1 MASSMIAAAAVA
13 ASTSAS
19 SAATGEMKREEEE
32 DDGCNEEGEEEAFNT
47 TLRSCANDPDFAV
60 ICAFLQKFAKDLG
73 IPLPNFKHL
82 QEWLTNTDEV
92 IDQLRDLHI
101 KLLRKTRKTVHE
113 KSWESALSKFCFSY
127 SAQDAWEVERFGY
140 KKSSLKVK
148 LRIFRELLESQF
160 QRNGKFRA
168 QILTMSADSLRSQ
181 PIGRDRLGH
190 TYYFTQ
196 DSDGNLRVYQEH
208 LDEEIWQVVATT
220 REELVNLIS
229 RLRGNEVVLP
239 STDIGVDEDTSSSNS
254 CTAQV
259 EKPPPPEEQDD
270 SQEEEARIPNLRIK
284 LSNNGKLAVSSPN
297 TTTQI
302 TSQAAKRCLD
312 DVEKSSPRSEE
323 LNIIK
328 KARPSLL
335 DVNRAKKPSR
345 YENTISEEEEEGE
358 EGDEDEDDVDE
369 EELSIEEEDIDSAA
383 AEEDEN
389 EEKEIEDSDGDS
401 DEELNDVGEAIEE
414 PTLIVSGEGAGEDC
428 EGVYTNK
435 QFSLNTIFF
444 GDYDEVCEVPYTDPI
459 VGEVVEE
466 ATFYVH
472 GEGTGAECLVGNG
485 KNDVETAAATTTT
498 TTPTTPTKTN
508 EPKATFFFGEPGCL
522 KLSPMKQQQAKDEGN
537 NMDGDDG
544 GNSQVVDKASEIF
557 KNATNEKDEE
567 CVEAE
572 KDAEKKLKETS
583 DLVLAK
589 EKSEQANNIDLK
601 KEGDLDLK
609 KEGALDIKKEKDL
622 DSKNEGEISSKDKEA
637 HENKDLEEKVTA
649 NGGDVESG
657 TNPVEKDKSGELKN
671 CAKIFEE
678 EVNERKENVT
688 NNDDSKSSDE
698 SVEKLSV
705 SKGEHTENSLNDN
718 KAEDQ
723 NKADTENGVEAAG
736 KQQTLEENNLTEKP
750 DVNRDVKVKPSEELI
765 QSETTITTSVNEP
778 KAPEILSNDE
788 DNDIILPK
796 STKTAQ
802 DIEIEKTEENPVTEQ
817 VDTKVNANTE
827 LTIENKSCKPKE
839 TFEIEPIKIEKP
851 PHELLA
857 EPVTKSNEHTE
868 EKTLPIIN
876 NSSESSKTDL
886 KNVKPSTLTVTQS
899 VSNEVT
905 NAVSVTNIVSV
916 TNTCA
921 STTAAATPP
930 TIINRK
936 RRLEDMPAPATHR
949 LSTSESE
956 VDIHSEQPE
965 ELATED
971 DLDPADVGG
980 KRIKMRPKIT
990 NADLRKKVEAQK
1002 GRVEETTSSSGEEEA
1017 RRRRKI
1023 ITPRRQIERCVK
1035 NLKVAQE
1042 AAAKRECSQAQ
1053 AAKQTETTISATEE
1067 KTVALNLTSPTTT
1080 LAFPP
1085 AFPAVATTVLPLV
1098 SAAKP
1103 LVPSMSSPA
1112 PTLPLTPVH
1121 ATPTT
1126 TTGRQKPTLAEIIE
1140 KKLKKSSEKA
1150 APTPPTVKVETLH
1163 TTKAATTIVV
1173 TATTTNA
1180 NDADSPLATF
1190 SPPKK
1195 SPITKPLKKNLL
1207 TQLRQE
1213 ESDED
1218 SIPRKRTISDAG
1230 ATAAAIETAANKLET
1245 HSSEDKDPTP
1255 ERKTLER
1262 KTPERK
1268 TPERKVNESL
1278 FAERASVPRK
1288 TPDRKTPER
1297 QRKRRSSEEVKV
1309 TGAKESESNKEM
1321 KYETLVEHETK
1332 TTEVVVKKEK
1342 SPSPVAE
1349 VTTFGRRSS
1358 RRSAAT
1364 VIYAELPQ
1372 PKRTRGGAKATTPVA
1387 TPKKTNIKEDKK
1399 SESKETVKAVAEPV
1413 TAEDAKK
1420 DTAMENI
1427 ITETITTTTSKET
1440 AKKAAA
1446 STPTAKESSKESKA
1460 KAKPKPKAS
1469 KATKKDAKKETA
1481 NSVHEEPKSKPEKKL
1496 ATTNASS
1503 VKNASTPAT
1512 STTATLE
1519 KAEKT
1524 PLVKSTPTPSPTKI
1538 TTPEKNATESTP
1550 AGARG
1555 RGPRK
1560 QREVDATNIIDTID
1574 SETPVRQSRRIA
1586 QQKIR
1591 EEAERRKLE
1600 EIALRTM
1607 KQELKKKKKAE
1618 KQTDP
1623 TVVEPSEPSSSEE
1636 SEVELKKKAKKK
1648 CPGKD
1653 GWSSGSEEQEEP
1665 EEEDEPPQYSDPG
1678 SPLFRSDHEFSPE
1691 SDLEDETQVVP
1702 MKRARTARKE
1712 DAEEG
1717 EDGDEEACQKCGKS
1731 DHPEWI
1737 LLCDNCDKGYHCSC
1751 LSPVLFYIPEGDW
1764 YCPPC
1769 QQEQLIAALE
1779 KQLNDFDEFV
1789 ELKRLQEVENK
1800 RLAAEAERAEQERLE
1815 NEKQQQKELKERK
1828 KQKKKSKRRG
1838 ENGKEGEDD
1847 EDESGSSGSSD
1858 DGKSDERNKKRSAS
1872 DDDSDDDKPLVKK
1885 GTSSRKS
1892 RTENYRD
1899 SHKRRRGDGRSR
1911 RRAAARG
1918 IASRRRQRNDSDSG
1932 TGSGS
1937 HRSGSDSG
1945 GSRSGTGSSSSSSLT
1960 DSDDEP
1966 IYKLRKRRQI
1976 NVSYRLNEYDD
1987 LINSALKKEMDEL
2000 AGAGNLGRGKDIST
2014 IMEADKEEKARQ
2026 RQLEKDETTVKDEKD
2041 AIKTEEQDTENENE
2055 KDKEKET
2062 KEDGKTKSDDGDD
2075 SDEVLKRK
2083 AKPKGSIK
2091 KKPRKL
2097 TTLDIS
2103 SEEDNASD
2111 EDFKT
2116 SSFDDDEE
2124 EDTSISVST
2133 DSDSSLE
2140 VFRRRGKKN
2149 KKQRKAARRAIRE
2162 RRKDRRF
2169 VVDESDDDE
2178 EEEDRPKSKKKKSDD
2193 WDCSESETDSEASEN
2208 LEDVDSADL
2217 CDDTTSESDG
2227 AWYPSK
2233 RKKQR
2238 KGNSSNVAR
2247 KSPKLKKQP
2256 VKKVKRVEY
2265 SDDDISESEEEEEED
2280 DDDIT
2285 GGKGSGK
2292 QPRSQPLKS
2301 SNSSK
2306 GKGKGKGK
2314 GKTTASK
2321 KKKKQSEN
2329 EDSFSDSEDSTRR
2342 TRGRRYAYLE
2352 DFDDESS
2359 DGGIKPGVK
2368 RPDTPPEER
2377 QKFIQ
2382 RQEEIKRMLAE
2393 KNAEGAKLA
2402 ATPRLTPIKAD
2413 GEKDK
2418 RSPAKLSD
2426 SLSTVPL
2433 SVIRQAKAL
2442 DAEYLQRKGESVG
2455 DSDNVDEVDEFD
2467 DADLPDD
2474 FPEDMDEDTIAR
2486 MVEEE
2491 EELSAAAA
2499 ARDLPPADEVLRTPT
2514 KQTNKS
2520 KETPAVSTAPPA
2532 VAPTPPANLPSNTSS
2547 VVVTNTPG
2555 GLEKTS
2561 LINPALAALAQMPGA
2576 SSAAG
2581 AHHMSSSPLASGLQ
2595 EPMRKRLPMPTL
2607 HPPLLRHQFPPHGT
2621 NMPLAHL
2628 LQRHPSAQPPTHL
2641 LQSALNAPLGQPLN
2655 RSSFP
2660 PQHLPRLPAGMTVEQ
2675 MLAAQHLMS
2684 AAAAR
2689 HNLPPTTQPLPGAS
2703 ATREALLATSGSA
2716 GSGPPAGGASASSVP
2731 PSAPT
2736 AGVNKAETEPKPRGR
2751 RKKITPLRD
2760 TLQKQQT
2767 AAAVTAATT
2776 QSDKASESPASNGAG
2791 GSVIKSALSASAN
2804 APPPQLYKQQEGP
2817 NVSGAP
2823 TVSQASVITRMPQL
2837 PAAAA
2842 HASVVRAMSN
2852 LYPGADVARFF
2863 APPTSLAA
2871 VTGARPPPS
2880 MSRHRDGPGMPGLP
2894 PHGMRQS
2901 YGPPPP
2907 LRGSV
2912 SSLANHGP
2920 PPQGSAGERPT
2931 YPAPGDHHV
2940 PGGMG
2945 ASMYGGPP
2953 PPARHST
2960 SHLNPYRPPIYGNP
2974 SFVPRGPHVPNLR
2987 VPVSGAPEFAS
2998 GPRAYS
3004 PYGYY
3009 PPPPPLTTPH
3019 GPPMQRPPTSTPAP
3033 TSRGGGGPPPTTAAT
3048 ISAPPVPPTIVSA
3061 ASAITTTP
3069 IATTKPSVPA
3079 SAITTTIAKPSSV
3092 IVAAPPS
3099 SASANLNKSNIV
3111 QKSPSRPTPTIIQA
3125 PTSTPIQP
3133 TTTTPQTTTPVAI
3146 PTRAIVTE
3154 AAVSAPI
3161 ATIVN
3166 SKGPIVTA
3174 TVTAAAAPAV
3184 VSEPQ
3189 APPRKKLTTLE
3200 TYAVAHTKS
3209 PLVIAG
3215 ESSGSRSSPGGIQA
3229 EAADD
3234 SSSAQGTTTAAVV
3247 ADSGEGQASE
3257 FSGLVSYFSSQHD
3270 DYNT

>member
-19 SAATGEMKREEEE
+19 SAATGEIKREEEE
-32 DDGCNEEGEEEAFNT
+32 EDGCNEEGEEEAFNT

-92 IDQLRDLHI
+92 TDQLRDLHI

-284 LSNNGKLAVSSPN
+284 LSNNGKLAVTSPN
-297 TTTQI
+297 TTTQT
-302 TSQAAKRCLD
+302 TSQATKRCLD

-345 YENTISEEEEEGE
+345 YEKTISEEEEEEEEEEEGE
-358 EGDEDEDDVDE
+358 EGEEDEEDDVDE

-401 DEELNDVGEAIEE
+401 DEELNEVGEAIEE
-414 PTLIVSGEGAGEDC
+414 STLIVSGEGAGEDC

-435 QFSLNTIFF
+435 QFSLNTILF
-444 GDYDEVCEVPYTDPI
+444 GDDDEVCEVAYTDPI

-466 ATFYVH
+466 ATFYVY
-472 GEGTGAECLVGNG
+472 GEGTGADCLVGNG
-485 KNDVETAAATTTT
+485 KNDVETAAAATTTT

-522 KLSPMKQQQAKDEGN
+522 KLSPMKQQQAKDKGN
-537 NMDGDDG
+537 NVDGDSG
-544 GNSQVVDKASEIF
+544 GNSPVVAKGSEIF
-557 KNATNEKDEE
+557 KNAANEKDEE

-572 KDAEKKLKETS
+572 KDAEKCVKETS
-583 DLVLAK
+583 DLVHAK

-601 KEGDLDLK
+601 KEGDIDLK
-609 KEGALDIKKEKDL
+609 KEGENVLL
-622 DSKNEGEISSKDKEA
+622 KDKET
-637 HENKDLEEKVTA
+637 HENKELEEKVVA
-649 NGGDVESG
+649 NGGDVESV
-657 TNPVEKDKSGELKN
+657 TNPVEKDKSEDQKN
-671 CAKIFEE
+671 CAKNLEE
-678 EVNERKENVT
+678 KVNERKENVT
-688 NNDDSKSSDE
+688 IDDDSKNSDE

-705 SKGEHTENSLNDN
+705 SKAEHTEESFNDN

-723 NKADTENGVEAAG
+723 NKAETENGVEAAG
-736 KQQTLEENNLTEKP
+736 DKQPLKENNSTDKP
-750 DVNRDVKVKPSEELI
+750 DVNNDKDAEVKPNEELN
-765 QSETTITTSVNEP
+765 QSETTVTTSVNEP
-778 KAPEILSNDE
+778 KAPEIPSNDE

-796 STKTAQ
+796 STTTAV
-802 DIEIEKTEENPVTEQ
+802 DIEIEKTEENAVAEQ

-827 LTIENKSCKPKE
+827 LPIENNSCKPKE
-839 TFEIEPIKIEKP
+839 TIEIEQIKIENP
-851 PHELLA
+851 PTELLA

-868 EKTLPIIN
+868 EKTLPTIN

-886 KNVKPSTLTVTQS
+886 ENVKPSTLTVTQS

-930 TIINRK
+930 TTINRK

-1002 GRVEETTSSSGEEEA
+1002 TRVEETTSSSGEEEA

-1053 AAKQTETTISATEE
+1053 AAKQTESTISATEE
-1067 KTVALNLTSPTTT
+1067 RTVGLNLTSSTTT

-1085 AFPAVATTVLPLV
+1085 AFPAVATTSLPLV

-1103 LVPSMSSPA
+1103 LVPTMPSPA

-1121 ATPTT
+1121 ATPTPTT

-1140 KKLKKSSEKA
+1140 KKLKKSSEKT
-1150 APTPPTVKVETLH
+1150 APTPPTVKVETPH

-1180 NDADSPLATF
+1180 NDVNTPLSTF

-1230 ATAAAIETAANKLET
+1230 ATAVATETAAKKLET
-1245 HSSEDKDPTP
+1245 YSSEDKEPTP

-1297 QRKRRSSEEVKV
+1297 QRKRRSSEEVKA
-1309 TGAKESESNKEM
+1309 TGANESESNKEM

-1387 TPKKTNIKEDKK
+1387 TPKKEDKK
-1399 SESKETVKAVAEPV
+1399 SESKQTVKAVVEPV
-1413 TAEDAKK
+1413 SAEEAKN

-1427 ITETITTTTSKET
+1427 ITETIATTTSKEIVAT

-1446 STPTAKESSKESKA
+1446 STPTAKESSKEAKA
-1460 KAKPKPKAS
+1460 KAKPTPKAS

-1481 NSVHEEPKSKPEKKL
+1481 SSVNEESKSKPEKKL
-1496 ATTNASS
+1496 AATNASS
-1503 VKNASTPAT
+1503 VKNASTTAT
-1512 STTATLE
+1512 STTATPE

-1524 PLVKSTPTPSPTKI
+1524 PLVKSTPTPSPTKT

-1847 EDESGSSGSSD
+1847 EDESGSSGSTD

-2026 RQLEKDETTVKDEKD
+2026 RQLEKDETAVKDEKD

-2055 KDKEKET
+2055 KDKEKQT

-2097 TTLDIS
+2097 TTLDI
-2103 SEEDNASD
+2103 
-2111 EDFKT
+2111 
-2116 SSFDDDEE
+2116 
-2124 EDTSISVST
+2124 
-2133 DSDSSLE
+2133 
-2140 VFRRRGKKN
+2140 
-2149 KKQRKAARRAIRE
+2149 
-2162 RRKDRRF
+2162 
-2169 VVDESDDDE
+2169 
-2178 EEEDRPKSKKKKSDD
+2178 
-2193 WDCSESETDSEASEN
+2193 
-2208 LEDVDSADL
+2208 
-2217 CDDTTSESDG
+2217 
-2227 AWYPSK
+2227 
-2233 RKKQR
+2233 
-2238 KGNSSNVAR
+2238 
-2247 KSPKLKKQP
+2247 
-2256 VKKVKRVEY
+2256 
-2265 SDDDISESEEEEEED
+2265 
-2280 DDDIT
+2280 
-2285 GGKGSGK
+2285 
-2292 QPRSQPLKS
+2292 
-2301 SNSSK
+2301 
-2306 GKGKGKGK
+2306 
-2314 GKTTASK
+2314 
-2321 KKKKQSEN
+2321 
-2329 EDSFSDSEDSTRR
+2329 
-2342 TRGRRYAYLE
+2342 
-2352 DFDDESS
+2352 
-2359 DGGIKPGVK
+2359 
-2368 RPDTPPEER
+2368 
-2377 QKFIQ
+2377 
-2382 RQEEIKRMLAE
+2382 
-2393 KNAEGAKLA
+2393 
-2402 ATPRLTPIKAD
+2402 
-2413 GEKDK
+2413 
-2418 RSPAKLSD
+2418 
-2426 SLSTVPL
+2426 
-2433 SVIRQAKAL
+2433 
-2442 DAEYLQRKGESVG
+2442 
-2455 DSDNVDEVDEFD
+2455 
-2467 DADLPDD
+2467 
-2474 FPEDMDEDTIAR
+2474 
-2486 MVEEE
+2486 
-2491 EELSAAAA
+2491 
-2499 ARDLPPADEVLRTPT
+2499 
-2514 KQTNKS
+2514 
-2520 KETPAVSTAPPA
+2520 
-2532 VAPTPPANLPSNTSS
+2532 
-2547 VVVTNTPG
+2547 
-2555 GLEKTS
+2555 
-2561 LINPALAALAQMPGA
+2561 
-2576 SSAAG
+2576 
-2581 AHHMSSSPLASGLQ
+2581 
-2595 EPMRKRLPMPTL
+2595 
-2607 HPPLLRHQFPPHGT
+2607 
-2621 NMPLAHL
+2621 
-2628 LQRHPSAQPPTHL
+2628 
-2641 LQSALNAPLGQPLN
+2641 
-2655 RSSFP
+2655 
-2660 PQHLPRLPAGMTVEQ
+2660 
-2675 MLAAQHLMS
+2675 
-2684 AAAAR
+2684 
-2689 HNLPPTTQPLPGAS
+2689 
-2703 ATREALLATSGSA
+2703 
-2716 GSGPPAGGASASSVP
+2716 
-2731 PSAPT
+2731 
-2736 AGVNKAETEPKPRGR
+2736 
-2751 RKKITPLRD
+2751 
-2760 TLQKQQT
+2760 
-2767 AAAVTAATT
+2767 
-2776 QSDKASESPASNGAG
+2776 
-2791 GSVIKSALSASAN
+2791 
-2804 APPPQLYKQQEGP
+2804 
-2817 NVSGAP
+2817 
-2823 TVSQASVITRMPQL
+2823 
-2837 PAAAA
+2837 
-2842 HASVVRAMSN
+2842 
-2852 LYPGADVARFF
+2852 
-2863 APPTSLAA
+2863 
-2871 VTGARPPPS
+2871 
-2880 MSRHRDGPGMPGLP
+2880 
-2894 PHGMRQS
+2894 
-2901 YGPPPP
+2901 
-2907 LRGSV
+2907 
-2912 SSLANHGP
+2912 
-2920 PPQGSAGERPT
+2920 
-2931 YPAPGDHHV
+2931 
-2940 PGGMG
+2940 
-2945 ASMYGGPP
+2945 
-2953 PPARHST
+2953 
-2960 SHLNPYRPPIYGNP
+2960 
-2974 SFVPRGPHVPNLR
+2974 
-2987 VPVSGAPEFAS
+2987 
-2998 GPRAYS
+2998 
-3004 PYGYY
+3004 
-3009 PPPPPLTTPH
+3009 
-3019 GPPMQRPPTSTPAP
+3019 
-3033 TSRGGGGPPPTTAAT
+3033 
-3048 ISAPPVPPTIVSA
+3048 
-3061 ASAITTTP
+3061 
-3069 IATTKPSVPA
+3069 
-3079 SAITTTIAKPSSV
+3079 
-3092 IVAAPPS
+3092 
-3099 SASANLNKSNIV
+3099 
-3111 QKSPSRPTPTIIQA
+3111 
-3125 PTSTPIQP
+3125 
-3133 TTTTPQTTTPVAI
+3133 
-3146 PTRAIVTE
+3146 
-3154 AAVSAPI
+3154 
-3161 ATIVN
+3161 
-3166 SKGPIVTA
+3166 
-3174 TVTAAAAPAV
+3174 
-3184 VSEPQ
+3184 
-3189 APPRKKLTTLE
+3189 
-3200 TYAVAHTKS
+3200 
-3209 PLVIAG
+3209 
-3215 ESSGSRSSPGGIQA
+3215 
-3229 EAADD
+3229 
-3234 SSSAQGTTTAAVV
+3234 
-3247 ADSGEGQASE
+3247 
-3257 FSGLVSYFSSQHD
+3257 
-3270 DYNT
+3270 

>member
-1 MASSMIAAAAVA
+1 MASSMIAAAAA

-19 SAATGEMKREEEE
+19 SAASAELKREE
-32 DDGCNEEGEEEAFNT
+32 DGCTEEGEEEALNSS
-47 TLRSCANDPDFAV
+47 LHSCANDPDFAV
-60 ICAFLQKFAKDLG
+60 ICAFLQKFSKDLG
-73 IPLPNFKHL
+73 ITIPNFKHL

-92 IDQLRDLHI
+92 SVNLRDLHI

-113 KSWESALSKFCFSY
+113 KSWESALSKFCFTY
-127 SAQDAWEVERFGY
+127 SAQDAWEIERFGY

-190 TYYFTQ
+190 AYYFTQ
-196 DSDGNLRVYQEH
+196 DADCNLRIYQEH

-284 LSNNGKLAVSSPN
+284 LSNNGKLAVSSP
-297 TTTQI
+297 TTMVTGA
-302 TSQAAKRCLD
+302 TKRCLD
-312 DVEKSSPRSEE
+312 DVDKSSPRSEE
-323 LNIIK
+323 LNMIK

-345 YENTISEEEEEGE
+345 YEKTRSEEEEE
-358 EGDEDEDDVDE
+358 DEDDEDDE
-369 EELSIEEEDIDSAA
+369 DDEELSIEEEDIDSAA

-389 EEKEIEDSDGDS
+389 EEKEIEDSDGDYDS
-401 DEELNDVGEAIEE
+401 KNEVGEEIEEPLLMVRGEGSGKDCEGGHNIEFFANCDLFGDVYDDTYAESIVEEAIEE
-414 PTLIVSGEGAGEDC
+414 ETLYIYGEG
-428 EGVYTNK
+428 N
-435 QFSLNTIFF
+435 
-444 GDYDEVCEVPYTDPI
+444 
-459 VGEVVEE
+459 
-466 ATFYVH
+466 
-472 GEGTGAECLVGNG
+472 GAECLVGNG
-485 KNDVETAAATTTT
+485 KNDEESSTTTAAATT
-498 TTPTTPTKTN
+498 PTKAA

-522 KLSPMKQQQAKDEGN
+522 KLSPIKQPPKDEGKELE
-537 NMDGDDG
+537 GGSDDG
-544 GNSQVVDKASEIF
+544 SANENESVKNEISKDLATEKVEECAEGDKAGGEIV
-557 KNATNEKDEE
+557 NTINEQENNKEVDTPIDD
-567 CVEAE
+567 
-572 KDAEKKLKETS
+572 KILKE
-583 DLVLAK
+583 D
-589 EKSEQANNIDLK
+589 QAPNIND
-601 KEGDLDLK
+601 
-609 KEGALDIKKEKDL
+609 A
-622 DSKNEGEISSKDKEA
+622 SM
-637 HENKDLEEKVTA
+637 KVTA
-649 NGGDVESG
+649 NGDGFECDKNMSQKTEKEQIKCDGIASEEKQNNRTTDVDIEAEKNVSNKEDIAEQNVRENKNECNETPAKENDVTDEPLKESVSEAVEVDNSNG
-657 TNPVEKDKSGELKN
+657 KNLEENVEKVEETEAKSTEN
-671 CAKIFEE
+671 PSNY
-678 EVNERKENVT
+678 VNAE
-688 NNDDSKSSDE
+688 KSSDKE
-698 SVEKLSV
+698 AETGKAAAEVEVEDIKETEIRSN
-705 SKGEHTENSLNDN
+705 KTENDTQALVSIRSVKENDVQTTD
-718 KAEDQ
+718 KSADAEKTNVD
-723 NKADTENGVEAAG
+723 ADKLTLATSDTAVLTENTNCKTPAAANS
-736 KQQTLEENNLTEKP
+736 EPCNN
-750 DVNRDVKVKPSEELI
+750 ELI
-765 QSETTITTSVNEP
+765 EPLTAAPAKSIDVPEEQKSPPKNTDRIEP
-778 KAPEILSNDE
+778 K
-788 DNDIILPK
+788 
-796 STKTAQ
+796 
-802 DIEIEKTEENPVTEQ
+802 
-817 VDTKVNANTE
+817 
-827 LTIENKSCKPKE
+827 
-839 TFEIEPIKIEKP
+839 
-851 PHELLA
+851 
-857 EPVTKSNEHTE
+857 
-868 EKTLPIIN
+868 
-876 NSSESSKTDL
+876 SECN
-886 KNVKPSTLTVTQS
+886 NVKPSTPTAAQTTANAADS
-899 VSNEVT
+899 V
-905 NAVSVTNIVSV
+905 A
-916 TNTCA
+916 A
-921 STTAAATPP
+921 TAAASHNVS
-930 TIINRK
+930 NRK
-936 RRLEDMPAPATHR
+936 RRLEDMPAPTLHR

-956 VDIHSEQPE
+956 VDIPSEQNE
-965 ELATED
+965 ELATEA
-971 DLDPADVGG
+971 DLDPSDVGG
-980 KRIKMRPKIT
+980 KRLKMRPKVT
-990 NADLRKKVEAQK
+990 NTDLRKKVEAQK
-1002 GRVEETTSSSGEEEA
+1002 GRVEEITSSSGEEDA

-1023 ITPRRQIERCVK
+1023 IQPRRQIERCVK
-1035 NLKVAQE
+1035 NLKVAHE
-1042 AAAKRECSQAQ
+1042 AAAKRENSQMQ
-1053 AAKQTETTISATEE
+1053 AAAKDVESVVPLVEE
-1067 KTVALNLTSPTTT
+1067 KIKPLNLTSPTT
-1080 LAFPP
+1080 LAFP
-1085 AFPAVATTVLPLV
+1085 AFPAPTAAPFVSTAPKLPTPV
-1098 SAAKP
+1098 MKMAP
-1103 LVPSMSSPA
+1103 PPA
-1112 PTLPLTPVH
+1112 PQPPERPWQ
-1121 ATPTT
+1121 ATPTI
-1126 TTGRQKPTLAEIIE
+1126 RQKPTLAEIIE
-1140 KKLKKSSEKA
+1140 KKLKKTNEKA
-1150 APTPPTVKVETLH
+1150 PVAAVALAAPASAAAAPI
-1163 TTKAATTIVV
+1163 TTAVTTAAPI
-1173 TATTTNA
+1173 ATDTSTTNTV
-1180 NDADSPLATF
+1180 ATF

-1207 TQLRQE
+1207 TQIRQE

-1218 SIPRKRTISDAG
+1218 SIPRKRTISDA
-1230 ATAAAIETAANKLET
+1230 ATSAVALDMVKKLEKCG
-1245 HSSEDKDPTP
+1245 SGEAKDKTP
-1255 ERKTLER
+1255 ERKMPERKVIEPKTTERQSAVR
-1262 KTPERK
+1262 KTPERHQ
-1268 TPERKVNESL
+1268 
-1278 FAERASVPRK
+1278 
-1288 TPDRKTPER
+1288 PDR
-1297 QRKRRSSEEVKV
+1297 QRKRRSSEEVKP
-1309 TGAKESESNKEM
+1309 TGLLESESNKEM
-1321 KYETLVEHETK
+1321 KYEALAEQDAKE
-1332 TTEVVVKKEK
+1332 EVAIKRER
-1342 SPSPVAE
+1342 SPSPAE
-1349 VTTFGRRSS
+1349 TASAMSEAVNTIPEAAVVGRRSS
-1358 RRSAAT
+1358 RRSAAA
-1364 VIYAELPQ
+1364 VIYSELPQ
-1372 PKRTRGGAKATTPVA
+1372 PKRTRAGAKATV
-1387 TPKKTNIKEDKK
+1387 
-1399 SESKETVKAVAEPV
+1399 
-1413 TAEDAKK
+1413 
-1420 DTAMENI
+1420 
-1427 ITETITTTTSKET
+1427 
-1440 AKKAAA
+1440 
-1446 STPTAKESSKESKA
+1446 TPTASVTHKKSNVKEVKASDATNEVRKAVEGVMAVDSKTAPIVKEVSKEVSKEV
-1460 KAKPKPKAS
+1460 KKHKQTPKAS
-1469 KATKKDAKKETA
+1469 KANKKDAKKGTA
-1481 NSVHEEPKSKPEKKL
+1481 SIVKEEPKTKSESKIAETSAPSVKSAHSTISKIAETSAPSAKSAHTAVTAAAP
-1496 ATTNASS
+1496 ATPIITPVKSS
-1503 VKNASTPAT
+1503 V
-1512 STTATLE
+1512 
-1519 KAEKT
+1519 
-1524 PLVKSTPTPSPTKI
+1524 SPTKT
-1538 TTPEKNATESTP
+1538 TTPEKNATDS
-1550 AGARG
+1550 ASNSARG
-1555 RGPRK
+1555 RGARK
-1560 QREVDATNIIDTID
+1560 QREVDTTNIIETID

-1618 KQTDP
+1618 KQSDP
-1623 TVVEPSEPSSSEE
+1623 TVVAPSEPSSSSEE

-1665 EEEDEPPQYSDPG
+1665 EEDDEPPHEESDPG

-1717 EDGDEEACQKCGKS
+1717 DDRDEEACQKCGKS

-1779 KQLNDFDEFV
+1779 KQLKNFDEFV
-1789 ELKRLQEVENK
+1789 ELKRAQEEENK

-1815 NEKQQQKELKERK
+1815 NEKKQQKELKERK
-1828 KQKKKSKRRG
+1828 KHKKKNKRRG
-1838 ENGKEGEDD
+1838 ENGKEGEV
-1847 EDESGSSGSSD
+1847 EGESGTSGSSD
-1858 DGKSDERNKKRSAS
+1858 GGESEERSKKRGASQS

-1885 GTSSRKS
+1885 GSGNRKS

-1937 HRSGSDSG
+1937 AHRSGSDSR
-1945 GSRSGTGSSSSSSLT
+1945 GSRSGSSSSSSSSPT

-2014 IMEADKEEKARQ
+2014 IIEADKEEKARQ
-2026 RQLEKDETTVKDEKD
+2026 RQLENDAGEKAD
-2041 AIKTEEQDTENENE
+2041 DTKPVKTEDLEA
-2055 KDKEKET
+2055 EKET
-2062 KEDGKTKSDDGDD
+2062 LQNEDSKAKTADEAED
-2075 SDEVLKRK
+2075 SDEVLKRR
-2083 AKPKGSIK
+2083 AKPKMNPK
-2091 KKPRKL
+2091 KKSRKL

-2124 EDTSISVST
+2124 EDTSVSVST

-2169 VVDESDDDE
+2169 VVNESDDDE
-2178 EEEDRPKSKKKKSDD
+2178 EEEDRPKSKKKRSDD
-2193 WDCSESETDSEASEN
+2193 WDYSESETDSEASEN

-2238 KGNSSNVAR
+2238 KAGTTSGVAR

-2256 VKKVKRVEY
+2256 LKKVKRVEY
-2265 SDDDISESEEEEEED
+2265 SDDDVSESEEEEEDD

-2321 KKKKQSEN
+2321 KKKKQSED
-2329 EDSFSDSEDSTRR
+2329 EDSLSGSEDSTRR

-2413 GEKDK
+2413 GDKDK
-2418 RSPAKLSD
+2418 RSPTKLSD

-2433 SVIRQAKAL
+2433 SVIRQAKVL
-2442 DAEYLQRKGESVG
+2442 DADYLQRKGESVG

-2499 ARDLPPADEVLRTPT
+2499 ARDLPPPDEVLRTPT
-2514 KQTNKS
+2514 KPAS
-2520 KETPAVSTAPPA
+2520 KPKEAPVAPPA
-2532 VAPTPPANLPSNTSS
+2532 PAPAALPASIANLTTNTST
-2547 VVVTNTPG
+2547 VVVSAAAV
-2555 GLEKTS
+2555 EKTS
-2561 LINPALAALAQMPGA
+2561 LINPSLAALSQMPGA
-2576 SSAAG
+2576 STVAG
-2581 AHHMSSSPLASGLQ
+2581 PHHMPSMSSGLQ

-2607 HPPLLRHQFPPHGT
+2607 HPPLLRHQFPPHT
-2621 NMPLAHL
+2621 ASMPLAHL
-2628 LQRHPSAQPPTHL
+2628 LQRHPSAPPPTHL

-2655 RSSFP
+2655 RNSFP

-2684 AAAAR
+2684 AAAR

-2703 ATREALLATSGSA
+2703 ATRDAIASIGGGGSA
-2716 GSGPPAGGASASSVP
+2716 SGVSGNNGAGGA
-2731 PSAPT
+2731 T
-2736 AGVNKAETEPKPRGR
+2736 AGGANKAESEPKPRGR

-2760 TLQKQQT
+2760 SLQKQQT

-2776 QSDKASESPASNGAG
+2776 QSDKAAEPPSSNGG
-2791 GSVIKSALSASAN
+2791 GGGVIKSAVSALAN
-2804 APPPQLYKQQEGP
+2804 APPPQLYKQRESAAGP
-2817 NVSGAP
+2817 SASSVA
-2823 TVSQASVITRMPQL
+2823 VSQASVITRMPQL
-2837 PAAAA
+2837 PPAAA

-2871 VTGARPPPS
+2871 VSGGRPTPS
-2880 MSRHRDGPGMPGLP
+2880 MQRHRDAPGMPGLP
-2894 PHGMRQS
+2894 PPSMRQS

-2907 LRGSV
+2907 LRGSAA
-2912 SSLANHGP
+2912 SLSNHGQ
-2920 PPQGSAGERPT
+2920 PPQAGAGERPT
-2931 YPAPGDHHV
+2931 YPAPGEHHV
-2940 PGGMG
+2940 PSGMG

-2974 SFVPRGPHVPNLR
+2974 NFVPRGPPVPNLR
-2987 VPVSGAPEFAS
+2987 VPVSGGPEFSS
-2998 GPRAYS
+2998 GPRTYS

-3019 GPPMQRPPTSTPAP
+3019 VSPLQRPPTSTTAAA
-3033 TSRGGGGPPPTTAAT
+3033 TSRGVAVPSTAAVT
-3048 ISAPPVPPTIVSA
+3048 VSAPAATSSGAAVTSATTVPASTSA
-3061 ASAITTTP
+3061 VAHTKAITTT
-3069 IATTKPSVPA
+3069 ATATV
-3079 SAITTTIAKPSSV
+3079 AKPSSV
-3092 IVAAPPS
+3092 IVSAPPS
-3099 SASANLNKSNIV
+3099 NASANPNVNATRNVLPKAPI
-3111 QKSPSRPTPTIIQA
+3111 PIPTPAITQT
-3125 PTSTPIQP
+3125 PTVTAASTAASTPLP
-3133 TTTTPQTTTPVAI
+3133 PLPS
-3146 PTRAIVTE
+3146 RAIVTE
-3154 AAVSAPI
+3154 AV
-3161 ATIVN
+3161 
-3166 SKGPIVTA
+3166 
-3174 TVTAAAAPAV
+3174 VTAAPVPTIVSNKAAVVTVSV

-3189 APPRKKLTTLE
+3189 PPRKKLTTLE
-3200 TYAVAHTKS
+3200 TYAVAQTKS
-3209 PLVIAG
+3209 PLAIAG
-3215 ESSGSRSSPGGIQA
+3215 ESSGSRSSPGGLQA
-3229 EAADD
+3229 DGADD
-3234 SSSAQGTTTAAVV
+3234 SSSAHGASSSAA
-3247 ADSGEGQASE
+3247 AAGSGEGQASE

>member
-1 MASSMIAAAAVA
+1 MASSMIAAAVA

-19 SAATGEMKREEEE
+19 SAATGETKREEE
-32 DDGCNEEGEEEAFNT
+32 DGCNEEGEEEALNT
-47 TLRSCANDPDFAV
+47 SLRSCANDPDFAV

-92 IDQLRDLHI
+92 TDQLRDLHI

-113 KSWESALSKFCFSY
+113 KSWESALSKFCFTY

-196 DSDGNLRVYQEH
+196 DADGNLRVYQEH

-270 SQEEEARIPNLRIK
+270 SQEEEVRIPNLRIK
-284 LSNNGKLAVSSPN
+284 LSNNGKLAVTSPN
-297 TTTQI
+297 TTTTQ
-302 TSQAAKRCLD
+302 TTKRSLD
-312 DVEKSSPRSEE
+312 DVDKSSPRSEE

-345 YENTISEEEEEGE
+345 YEKTKSEEEEEGE
-358 EGDEDEDDVDE
+358 EDEDEEDDVDE

-401 DEELNDVGEAIEE
+401 DEENEVSEAIEE
-414 PTLIVSGEGAGEDC
+414 PTLVVRGAGAGEDC
-428 EGVYTNK
+428 DGVNTNT
-435 QFSLNTIFF
+435 FLLSTVFF
-444 GDYDEVCEVPYTDPI
+444 DDVCDDAI
-459 VGEVVEE
+459 VGDVVEE
-466 ATFYVH
+466 ATLYIC
-472 GEGTGAECLVGNG
+472 GEGSGAECLVGND
-485 KNDVETAAATTTT
+485 KNDVETATTT
-498 TTPTTPTKTN
+498 TTPTKAN

-522 KLSPMKQQQAKDEGN
+522 KLSPLKQQPKDKGKKADVAVENSQAIDKKSEIVEDATNDKAEDLPEDQKDAKDI
-537 NMDGDDG
+537 
-544 GNSQVVDKASEIF
+544 S
-557 KNATNEKDEE
+557 KD
-567 CVEAE
+567 C
-572 KDAEKKLKETS
+572 
-583 DLVLAK
+583 
-589 EKSEQANNIDLK
+589 EQANNTDLS
-601 KEGDLDLK
+601 KEDAENSTKDQETPDK
-609 KEGALDIKKEKDL
+609 KDL
-622 DSKNEGEISSKDKEA
+622 VA
-637 HENKDLEEKVTA
+637 KVTA
-649 NGGDVESG
+649 NGDDVECG
-657 TNPVEKDKSGELKN
+657 KNILEKNTGEEQEK
-671 CAKIFEE
+671 CAENNKEK
-678 EVNERKENVT
+678 VNEKEVAI
-688 NNDDSKSSDE
+688 NDDAKNKVE
-698 SVEKLSV
+698 SVEKLETNKDEVIENSINENKV
-705 SKGEHTENSLNDN
+705 EEKTVESGVKDPQKQETLKSNSLNHKQNANKDVN
-718 KAEDQ
+718 SELSEKIIKNETSDKASISEPKKAEIHRKVEVKDIEVPKSAQ
-723 NKADTENGVEAAG
+723 DNQDNTATLDVVVEKVATNVSATDLSNENGEG
-736 KQQTLEENNLTEKP
+736 KETL
-750 DVNRDVKVKPSEELI
+750 
-765 QSETTITTSVNEP
+765 
-778 KAPEILSNDE
+778 
-788 DNDIILPK
+788 
-796 STKTAQ
+796 
-802 DIEIEKTEENPVTEQ
+802 EIEKTKNEEQTKSAVVLITESSENAEAKNLTTKTNISSENP
-817 VDTKVNANTE
+817 
-827 LTIENKSCKPKE
+827 
-839 TFEIEPIKIEKP
+839 
-851 PHELLA
+851 
-857 EPVTKSNEHTE
+857 
-868 EKTLPIIN
+868 
-876 NSSESSKTDL
+876 KTDL
-886 KNVKPSTLTVTQS
+886 ENVKINPLTATKSISNDVTNDVSPTNTSPSTT
-899 VSNEVT
+899 
-905 NAVSVTNIVSV
+905 
-916 TNTCA
+916 
-921 STTAAATPP
+921 STPHTT
-930 TIINRK
+930 INRK

-956 VDIHSEQPE
+956 VDIHSEQQE

-971 DLDPADVGG
+971 DLDPTDVGG
-980 KRIKMRPKIT
+980 KRFKMRPKIT
-990 NADLRKKVEAQK
+990 NTDIRKKVEAQK
-1002 GRVEETTSSSGEEEA
+1002 GRVDETTSSSGEEDA

-1035 NLKVAQE
+1035 NLKVAHE
-1042 AAAKRECSQAQ
+1042 AAAKRESSQAQ
-1053 AAKQTETTISATEE
+1053 TSKQAENTIAGVGEE
-1067 KTVALNLTSPTTT
+1067 KCEALNLTSPTTT

-1085 AFPAVATTVLPLV
+1085 VFPTVATTTTTQMPFLSATTPLIQM
-1098 SAAKP
+1098 P
-1103 LVPSMSSPA
+1103 PPA
-1112 PTLPLTPVH
+1112 PTAPLTS
-1121 ATPTT
+1121 AQTTPTT
-1126 TTGRQKPTLAEIIE
+1126 PTGRQKPTLAEIIE
-1140 KKLKKSSEKA
+1140 KKLKKSCE
-1150 APTPPTVKVETLH
+1150 
-1163 TTKAATTIVV
+1163 KAATTVEVETPPTPPAIA
-1173 TATTTNA
+1173 ATTTIA
-1180 NDADSPLATF
+1180 IAATTTSTNDVSSTLATF

-1230 ATAAAIETAANKLET
+1230 STETAKKLEI
-1245 HSSEDKDPTP
+1245 HSGEEKEPTP
-1255 ERKTLER
+1255 ERKM
-1262 KTPERK
+1262 PERK
-1268 TPERKVNESL
+1268 TPERKASEATFN
-1278 FAERASVPRK
+1278 ERATVSRK

-1309 TGAKESESNKEM
+1309 TGANESESNKEM
-1321 KYETLVEHETK
+1321 KYETLVEYEAK
-1332 TTEVVVKKEK
+1332 TEVVVKKEK
-1342 SPSPVAE
+1342 SPSPAE
-1349 VTTFGRRSS
+1349 AAVVGRRSS

-1372 PKRTRGGAKATTPVA
+1372 PKRTRGGAKATTPIA
-1387 TPKKTNIKEDKK
+1387 TPKKAANIKEDKS
-1399 SESKETVKAVAEPV
+1399 SEVAKEVSKAVVEAVSADDSNAATSNTEITAESIYQETVEITTIKET
-1413 TAEDAKK
+1413 T
-1420 DTAMENI
+1420 
-1427 ITETITTTTSKET
+1427 
-1440 AKKAAA
+1440 KKAG
-1446 STPTAKESSKESKA
+1446 STAKESSKEAKA
-1460 KAKPKPKAS
+1460 KAKPTKAT
-1469 KATKKDAKKETA
+1469 KATKKDAKKEAATI
-1481 NSVHEEPKSKPEKKL
+1481 VKEEPKPKPEKK
-1496 ATTNASS
+1496 AAATNASD
-1503 VKNASTPAT
+1503 VKNASTTAPST
-1512 STTATLE
+1512 STTPE
-1519 KAEKT
+1519 KAEK
-1524 PLVKSTPTPSPTKI
+1524 PVLVKSTPTPSPTK
-1538 TTPEKNATESTP
+1538 TPTPEKNSSENTSAT
-1550 AGARG
+1550 ARG

-1560 QREVDATNIIDTID
+1560 QREVDATNIIETID

-1618 KQTDP
+1618 KQVDP
-1623 TVVEPSEPSSSEE
+1623 TVAEPSEPSSSEE

-1737 LLCDNCDKGYHCSC
+1737 LLCDKCDKGYHCSC

-1779 KQLNDFDEFV
+1779 RQLNDFDEFV

-1828 KQKKKSKRRG
+1828 KHKKKSKRRG
-1838 ENGKEGEDD
+1838 ENGKDGENG
-1847 EDESGSSGSSD
+1847 EEESGSSGSTD
-1858 DGKSDERNKKRSAS
+1858 DDKSEERNKKRSAS
-1872 DDDSDDDKPLVKK
+1872 QSDDDDSEDDKPLVKK
-1885 GTSSRKS
+1885 GTGNRKS

-1911 RRAAARG
+1911 RRAARRG
-1918 IASRRRQRNDSDSG
+1918 IASRRRQRNDTDSG

-1937 HRSGSDSG
+1937 AHRSGSDSG
-1945 GSRSGTGSSSSSSLT
+1945 DTRSGSGSSSSSSVT

-2026 RQLEKDETTVKDEKD
+2026 RQVEQDETADKDEKD
-2041 AIKTEEQDTENENE
+2041 EKTAIKTEEQDAENE
-2055 KDKEKET
+2055 KENDTEKQTIE
-2062 KEDGKTKSDDGDD
+2062 ERIAKSDDDD

-2083 AKPKGSIK
+2083 AKPKCSTK
-2091 KKPRKL
+2091 KKSRKL

-2149 KKQRKAARRAIRE
+2149 KKQRKAARRATRE

-2169 VVDESDDDE
+2169 VVDESDDE
-2178 EEEDRPKSKKKKSDD
+2178 EEEDRPKSKKKKSEDLD
-2193 WDCSESETDSEASEN
+2193 YTESETDSEASEN

-2238 KGNSSNVAR
+2238 KGNSSNIAR

-2265 SDDDISESEEEEEED
+2265 SDDDISESEEEEDE

-2301 SNSSK
+2301 SNSTK

-2321 KKKKQSEN
+2321 KKKKVSED
-2329 EDSFSDSEDSTRR
+2329 EDSFSDSDDSTRR

-2413 GEKDK
+2413 GDKDK

-2442 DAEYLQRKGESVG
+2442 DAEYLQRKGESIG

-2499 ARDLPPADEVLRTPT
+2499 ARELPPADEVLRTPT

-2520 KETPAVSTAPPA
+2520 KETSVAPTAPPA
-2532 VAPTPPANLPSNTSS
+2532 VVPAPPANLPSNASS
-2547 VVVTNTPG
+2547 VVVSAPG
-2555 GLEKTS
+2555 GPDKTS

-2576 SSAAG
+2576 SSALA
-2581 AHHMSSSPLASGLQ
+2581 AHHMSSPLASGLQ

-2607 HPPLLRHQFPPHGT
+2607 HPPLLRHQFPPHGA

-2675 MLAAQHLMS
+2675 MLAAQHLMT

-2689 HNLPPTTQPLPGAS
+2689 HNLPPSSQPLPGAPN
-2703 ATREALLATSGSA
+2703 ARDVIDTSGSA
-2716 GSGPPAGGASASSVP
+2716 GSGPGLPGATASSVP
-2731 PSAPT
+2731 PAP
-2736 AGVNKAETEPKPRGR
+2736 AVPINKPETEPKPRGR

-2776 QSDKASESPASNGAG
+2776 QSDKPAEPPASNGAGG
-2791 GSVIKSALSASAN
+2791 GSVIKSALSASVN
-2804 APPPQLYKQQEGP
+2804 APPPQLYKQQEGA
-2817 NVSGAP
+2817 GAP
-2823 TVSQASVITRMPQL
+2823 IVSAAAIVSQASVITRMPQL
-2837 PAAAA
+2837 PTAAA

-2871 VTGARPPPS
+2871 VTGARPAPPS
-2880 MSRHRDGPGMPGLP
+2880 MQRHRDGPSMQGLS

-2907 LRGSV
+2907 LRGSG
-2912 SSLANHGP
+2912 SSLTNHGP
-2920 PPQGSAGERPT
+2920 PPQGVVGERPT

-2945 ASMYGGPP
+2945 ASMYAGPP

-2974 SFVPRGPHVPNLR
+2974 SFVPRGPHVPNIR
-2987 VPVSGAPEFAS
+2987 VPVSGGPEFPS
-2998 GPRAYS
+2998 GPSTYS

-3019 GPPMQRPPTSTPAP
+3019 GPPMQRPPTSSPAP
-3033 TSRGGGGPPPTTAAT
+3033 ISRGPPPTTAAT
-3048 ISAPPVPPTIVSA
+3048 ASVPPIPPTIVASTATSA
-3061 ASAITTTP
+3061 APITTTP
-3069 IATTKPSVPA
+3069 IATTKTSIPA

-3099 SASANLNKSNIV
+3099 SASTNLNASAARNIV
-3111 QKSPSRPTPTIIQA
+3111 QKSSLPTPTPTPTIIQ
-3125 PTSTPIQP
+3125 PPTPIPP
-3133 TTTTPQTTTPVAI
+3133 TTPASVPPPAAI

-3154 AAVSAPI
+3154 AAVSAPV

-3174 TVTAAAAPAV
+3174 TVAASV

-3200 TYAVAHTKS
+3200 TYAVAQTKS

-3229 EAADD
+3229 EPADD
-3234 SSSAQGTTTAAVV
+3234 SSSAQGAATTAAV